1 MQDSDLQDEASHEWV
16 LRHLKELALAQ
27 NDVMMVISHLGFL
40 KYLGIR
46 SNPQDEAAIA
56 HLPRAGHVDPSMR
69 QGDFDLLII
78 HLHYGL
84 IVGEVKSVQKV
95 QGQSD
100 ADFLQTVV
108 RRVDKAVT
116 QLNKAEAVVKTLIS
130 DISSPPTVTKLLVLP
145 SVTSRELSEA
155 LATNET
161 VLQASWSTTLTLG
174 LNRALLLLFLALL
187 PLLSMV
193 IDVA

>member
-46 SNPQDEAAIA
+46 SNPQDDAAIA
-56 HLPRAGHVDPSMR
+56 RLPRASHVDPSMR

-78 HLHYGL
+78 HLQYGL

-116 QLNKAEAVVKTLIS
+116 QLNKAEAFVKTLIS

-155 LATNET
+155 LATNRT

-174 LNRALLLLFLALL
+174 LNRALLLPFVALL